1 MKNENTNFQKEKEL
15 LSVLLNT
22 CSDARRCY
30 LKYEVFCN
38 MRINNIHLLKRS
50 LYDNFIIR

>member
-50 LYDNFIIR
+50 LYVNFIIR